1 MKKRRSEGDRKRD
14 IETQERLVLSLNA
27 APPHRLLLL
36 YFFYARAMWTRS
48 AQRGIKCPRAQFC
61 ANGTKGCKQEGL
73 AWMGLLAARQ
83 AWPGMEPYRAHSRAG
98 WLLYRAGAPYY
109 LGPIGASLPVQ
120 LILWHLRLRPALPL
134 PRQPAVKCI
143 KSNRV
148 RPIQALVY
156 WCVYYISIPR
166 RNCSTLEKGQL
177 QVRRDLCQPGSSCG
191 PQM

>member
-1 MKKRRSEGDRKRD
+1 M
-14 IETQERLVLSLNA
+14 
-27 APPHRLLLL
+27 LLLL
-36 YFFYARAMWTRS
+36 IGSFCFTSSTPEQCGRA
-48 AQRGIKCPRAQFC
+48 AQQGIKCPRAQFC

-148 RPIQALVY
+148 RPIRALVY

-166 RNCSTLEKGQL
+166 RNCSTLEKGVASGQARSL
-177 QVRRDLCQPGSSCG
+177 PGR
-191 PQM
+191 Q